1 MSKNQLIEAIREQN
15 RTATAEFLAVFDE
28 DALSNYLNHLN
39 YRHGPR
45 GSHAVWVRPK
55 DTAAIVTRAGRPA
68 RAVTPAAA

>member
-1 MSKNQLIEAIREQN
+1 MSKSQLIDAIREQN

-45 GSHAVWVRPK
+45 GSQAVWVRPK
-55 DTAAIVTRAGRPA
+55 DTAAIVTRAVKPARPA
-68 RAVTPAAA
+68 RVAAA